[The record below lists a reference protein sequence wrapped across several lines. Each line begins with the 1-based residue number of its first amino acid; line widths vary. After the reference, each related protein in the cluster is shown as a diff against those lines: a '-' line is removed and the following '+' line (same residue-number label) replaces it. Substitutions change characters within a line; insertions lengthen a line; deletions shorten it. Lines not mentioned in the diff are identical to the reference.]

1 MEKSEKEPFSLY
13 EIIVLACF
21 ISLVFSPAGIVLMW
35 LKKCQ
40 WKKKVKII
48 VSGAFALFFI
58 LVTVLL
64 VFLFSKPEAGS
75 GSGAP
80 FLGIEREYEGGG
92 GSGSSSEKYNPKPS
106 SSKKNREGR
115 ASSNAVMP
123 NESFAESKG
132 KKSVPLFLV
141 FILALGIWVLMRNQ
155 KKMKG
160 QDNDNPYVNTKLITT
175 PVPDDFVF
183 PPVHFTRL
191 PLKEGENLL
200 FATPAEQ
207 KDNTGDIV
215 ITDHRFVF
223 LGKKESC
230 DFPLQK
236 LSAVSSMSNTALL
249 VTEGETQHYFFVR
262 DTQMRFVLQIIRWAY
277 ANLEKKNPEG
287 DF

>member
-1 MEKSEKEPFSLY
+1 MENSEKEPFSLY

-21 ISLVFSPAGIVLMW
+21 ISLIFSPAGIALMW

-40 WKKKVKII
+40 WKKKTKII
-48 VSGAFALFFI
+48 ISGAFALFFV
-58 LVTVLL
+58 LAAVLL
-64 VFLFSKPEAGS
+64 FFLFSKPEAGS

-92 GSGSSSEKYNPKPS
+92 GSGETSGKYNPKPS
-106 SSKKNREGR
+106 SSRKNRDGK
-115 ASSNAVMP
+115 ASNNAAMP
-123 NESFAESKG
+123 SESFAESKG
-132 KKSVPLFLV
+132 KKSIPVVLFLV
-141 FILALGIWVLMRNQ
+141 LALGIFILVKNL
-155 KKMKG
+155 KEVKG
-160 QDNDNPYVNTKLITT
+160 KDNDNPYVNTKLIQT

-183 PPVHFTRL
+183 PPVHFTKL
-191 PLKEGENLL
+191 PLKEGEQLL

-207 KDNTGDIV
+207 KSNTGDIV
-215 ITDHRFVF
+215 ITNHRFVF

-236 LSAVSSMSNTALL
+236 LTAVSSMSNTALL

-277 ANLEKKNPEG
+277 AKLEARNPEG